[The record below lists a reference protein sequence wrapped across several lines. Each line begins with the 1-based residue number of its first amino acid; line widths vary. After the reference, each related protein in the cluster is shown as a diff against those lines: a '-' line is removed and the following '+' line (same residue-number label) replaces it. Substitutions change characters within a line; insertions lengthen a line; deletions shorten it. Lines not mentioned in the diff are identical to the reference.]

1 MVLTFA
7 ERLVTRMPND
17 ILEDLFYGKINPWEN
32 RPSNME
38 EFHLLNQKMS
48 RLSDALDEQLDD
60 ETKALLDQYL
70 SNRADME
77 ALLSCDSFKTGFRL
91 GVQIMMAV
99 YKEP

>member
-1 MVLTFA
+1 MGRIFA
-7 ERLVTRMPND
+7 ERLVTRMPD
-17 ILEDLFYGKINPWEN
+17 DVLEDLFFGKIDPWEN

-48 RLSDALDEQLDD
+48 QLSAILEERLDK
-60 ETKALLDQYL
+60 ETRSLLDQYL

-77 ALLSCDSFKTGFRL
+77 TLLSCDSFKTGFRL
-91 GVQIMMAV
+91 GIRIMVAV

>member
-1 MVLTFA
+1 MALTFA
-7 ERLVTRMPND
+7 ERLVTQMPGD
-17 ILEDLFYGKINPWEN
+17 ILEDLFYGKITPWEDCPGN
-32 RPSNME
+32 TE
-38 EFHLLNQKMS
+38 ELRGLNQKMS
-48 RLSDALDEQLDD
+48 QLSEILEERLDK
-60 ETKALLDQYL
+60 ETRSLLDQYL

>member
-1 MVLTFA
+1 MALTFA
-7 ERLVTRMPND
+7 ERSVTQMPGD
-17 ILEDLFYGKINPWEN
+17 ILEDLFYGKINPWEDC
-32 RPSNME
+32 PSHIE
-38 EFHLLNQKMS
+38 ELRSLNQKMS
-48 RLSDALDEQLDD
+48 QLSEILEERLDK
-60 ETKALLDQYL
+60 ETRSLLDQYL

>member
-1 MVLTFA
+1 MALMFA
-7 ERLVTRMPND
+7 ERSVTQMPND
-17 ILEDLFYGKINPWEN
+17 ILEDLFYGKINPWEDC
-32 RPSNME
+32 PGHIE
-38 EFHLLNQKMS
+38 ELRSLNQKMS
-48 RLSDALDEQLDD
+48 QLSEILEKQLDK
-60 ETKALLDQYL
+60 EPRSLLDQSL

>member
-1 MVLTFA
+1 MALTFA
-7 ERLVTRMPND
+7 ERLVTRMPD
-17 ILEDLFYGKINPWEN
+17 DVLEDLFFGKIDPWEN

-70 SNRADME
+70 SSRASME
-77 ALLSCDSFKTGFRL
+77 SLLSCDSFKAGFRL
-91 GVQIMMAV
+91 GAQIMMAV
-99 YKEP
+99 YKKP

>member
-1 MVLTFA
+1 
-7 ERLVTRMPND
+7 MPGD
-17 ILEDLFYGKINPWEN
+17 ILEDLFYGKINPWEDC
-32 RPSNME
+32 PGHIE
-38 EFHLLNQKMS
+38 ELRSLNQKMS
-48 RLSDALDEQLDD
+48 QLSEILEKQLDK
-60 ETKALLDQYL
+60 EPRSLLDQYL

>member
-7 ERLVTRMPND
+7 ERSVTQMPND
-17 ILEDLFYGKINPWEN
+17 ILEDLFYGKINPWEDC
-32 RPSNME
+32 PSHIE
-38 EFHLLNQKMS
+38 ELCGLNQKMGQ
-48 RLSDALDEQLDD
+48 LSDILEEQLDK
-60 ETKALLDQYL
+60 ETRSLLDQYL

>member
-1 MVLTFA
+1 
-7 ERLVTRMPND
+7 MPGD
-17 ILEDLFYGKINPWEN
+17 ILEDLFYGKINPWEDC
-32 RPSNME
+32 PSRIE
-38 EFHLLNQKMS
+38 ELRSLNQKMS
-48 RLSDALDEQLDD
+48 QLSDILEERLDK
-60 ETKALLDQYL
+60 ETRSLLDQYL

>member
-1 MVLTFA
+1 MALTFA
-7 ERLVTRMPND
+7 ERSVTQMPGD
-17 ILEDLFYGKINPWEN
+17 ILEDLFYGKINPWEDC
-32 RPSNME
+32 PGHIE
-38 EFHLLNQKMS
+38 ELRSLNQKMS
-48 RLSDALDEQLDD
+48 QLSEILEKQLDK
-60 ETKALLDQYL
+60 EPRSLLDQYL

>member
-1 MVLTFA
+1 MALTFA
-7 ERLVTRMPND
+7 ERSVTQMPND
-17 ILEDLFYGKINPWEN
+17 ILEDLFYGKINPWEDC
-32 RPSNME
+32 PGHIE
-38 EFHLLNQKMS
+38 ELRSLNQKMS
-48 RLSDALDEQLDD
+48 QLSEILEKQLDK
-60 ETKALLDQYL
+60 EPRSLLDQYL

>member
-1 MVLTFA
+1 MALTFA
-7 ERLVTRMPND
+7 ERLVTQMPGD
-17 ILEDLFYGKINPWEN
+17 ILEDLFYGKINPWEDC
-32 RPSNME
+32 PGHIE
-38 EFHLLNQKMS
+38 ELRSLNQKMS
-48 RLSDALDEQLDD
+48 QLSDILEGRLDK
-60 ETKALLDQYL
+60 ETRSLLDQYL

>member
-1 MVLTFA
+1 MGRIFA
-7 ERLVTRMPND
+7 ERLVTQMPD
-17 ILEDLFYGKINPWEN
+17 DVLEDLFFGKIDPWES

-38 EFHLLNQKMS
+38 EFQLLNQKMS
-48 RLSDALDEQLDD
+48 QLSAILEERLDK
-60 ETKALLDQYL
+60 ETRSLLDQYL

>member
-1 MVLTFA
+1 MALIFA
-7 ERLVTRMPND
+7 KRSVTQMPGD
-17 ILEDLFYGKINPWEN
+17 ILEDLFYGKINPWEDC
-32 RPSNME
+32 PGHIE
-38 EFHLLNQKMS
+38 ELRSLNQKMS
-48 RLSDALDEQLDD
+48 QLSEILEKQLDK
-60 ETKALLDQYL
+60 EPRSLLDQYL